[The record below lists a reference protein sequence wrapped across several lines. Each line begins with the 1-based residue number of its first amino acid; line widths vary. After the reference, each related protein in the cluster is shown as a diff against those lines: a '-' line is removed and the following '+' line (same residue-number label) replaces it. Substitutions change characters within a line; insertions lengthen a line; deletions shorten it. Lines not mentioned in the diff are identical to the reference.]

1 MSDDPVERYMAL
13 VEAVLGDE
21 AAELT
26 PLGAGILA
34 AAHLGIAA
42 DSRSFAK
49 TLGIAHALVLRE
61 VDGLS
66 EEAGWLTVTKRDPRT
81 QRTFYALTDSAATR
95 LDAATVSLS

>member
-1 MSDDPVERYMAL
+1 MSDDPIERYMAL

-26 PLGAGILA
+26 PLGAGILT

-66 EEAGWLTVTKRDPRT
+66 EEAGWLTVTKRDLRT
-81 QRTFYALTDSAATR
+81 QRTFYALTHSAATR

>member
-13 VEAVLGDE
+13 VEAVVGDE
-21 AAELT
+21 AAELS

-49 TLGIAHALVLRE
+49 TLGIAHALVLRD
-61 VDGLS
+61 VDGLAD
-66 EEAGWLTVTKRDPRT
+66 EAGWLTVTKRDPRT
-81 QRTFYALTDSAATR
+81 QRTFYALTGSAAVR
-95 LDAATVSLS
+95 LNDASLSLS

>member
-13 VEAVLGDE
+13 VEAVLGDG
-21 AAELT
+21 AAEMT
-26 PLGAGILA
+26 PLGAGILT

-81 QRTFYALTDSAATR
+81 QRTFYKQTDSAVAR
-95 LDAATVSLS
+95 LNDASLSLS

>member
-13 VEAVLGDE
+13 VEAALDE
-21 AAELT
+21 TAELT
-26 PLGAGILA
+26 PIGAGILA

-81 QRTFYALTDSAATR
+81 QRTFYKLTDSAVAR
-95 LDAATVSLS
+95 LDAATISVS

>member
-13 VEAVLGDE
+13 VEAVLEDE
-21 AAELT
+21 AAGLS
-26 PLGAGILA
+26 PLGAGVLA
-34 AAHLGIAA
+34 AVHLGISA

-66 EEAGWLTVTKRDPRT
+66 EEAGWLTVTKRHPRT

>member
-26 PLGAGILA
+26 PLGAGILT

-66 EEAGWLTVTKRDPRT
+66 EEAGWLTVTRRDPRT
-81 QRTFYALTDSAATR
+81 QRTFYALTGSATAR
-95 LDAATVSLS
+95 LDAATVNLS

>member
-13 VEAVLGDE
+13 VKAVLGDE
-21 AAELT
+21 AVELT

-34 AAHLGIAA
+34 AARLGIAA

-61 VDGLS
+61 VDGLADES
-66 EEAGWLTVTKRDPRT
+66 GWLTVTKRDPRT
-81 QRTFYALTDSAATR
+81 QRTFYALTAGAAVR
-95 LDAATVSLS
+95 LNDASLSLS

>member
-13 VEAVLGDE
+13 VEAVLEDE
-21 AAELT
+21 AAGLS
-26 PLGAGILA
+26 PLSAGVLA
-34 AAHLGIAA
+34 AVHLGIAA

-81 QRTFYALTDSAATR
+81 QRTFYALTGSATAR
-95 LDAATVSLS
+95 LDAATVNLS

>member
-1 MSDDPVERYMAL
+1 MNDDPVERYMAL
-13 VEAVLGDE
+13 VEAVLGDG

-34 AAHLGIAA
+34 AARLGIAA

-61 VDGLS
+61 VDGMS
-66 EEAGWLTVTKRDPRT
+66 DEAGWLTVTKRDPRT
-81 QRTFYALTDSAATR
+81 QRTFYALTGSAATR

>member
-13 VEAVLGDE
+13 VEALLGDE
-21 AAELT
+21 AAGLT

-66 EEAGWLTVTKRDPRT
+66 EEAGWLTVTRRDPRT
-81 QRTFYALTDSAATR
+81 QRTFYALTGSAATR
-95 LDAATVSLS
+95 LDAASLSLS

>member
-1 MSDDPVERYMAL
+1 MSDDPVGRYMAL

-21 AAELT
+21 GAELT

-42 DSRSFAK
+42 ESRSFAK

-61 VDGLS
+61 LDGLS
-66 EEAGWLTVTKRDPRT
+66 EEAGWLTVIKRDPRT
-81 QRTFYALTDSAATR
+81 QRTCYALTDRAAAR
-95 LDAATVSLS
+95 LDAATLSLS

>member
-13 VEAVLGDE
+13 VKAVLGDE
-21 AAELT
+21 AVELT

-49 TLGIAHALVLRE
+49 ALGIAHALVLRE

-66 EEAGWLTVTKRDPRT
+66 EEAGWLTVTKRHPRT

-95 LDAATVSLS
+95 LDAATVSLC

>member
-66 EEAGWLTVTKRDPRT
+66 DEAGWLTVTRRDPRT
-81 QRTFYALTDSAATR
+81 QRTFYALTDSAVAR
-95 LDAATVSLS
+95 LDAAAVSLS

>member
-1 MSDDPVERYMAL
+1 MSDDPVDRYMAL
-13 VEAVLGDE
+13 VEAVLEVE
-21 AAELT
+21 AAT
-26 PLGAGILA
+26 SLGAGILA

-66 EEAGWLTVTKRDPRT
+66 DEAGWLTVTKRDPRT
-81 QRTFYALTDSAATR
+81 QRTFYALTDSAVAR
-95 LDAATVSLS
+95 LDAATISLS